1 MGAVVAEGP
10 PLRVGVVQLEGVG
23 PAEGAGGGG
32 VGGPRALPGQVGHV
46 GRARLAAVA
55 GVGAGAGDGAG
66 GGGRCLG

>member
-1 MGAVVAEGP
+1 MGTVGAHSP
-10 PLRVGVVQLEGVG
+10 PLRSGEVHGDGAG